1 MLITVAAVKNTRK
14 SGINTRLRLSF
25 NWGEFQIKY
34 IVSYTVNFL
43 KQIMSLVS
51 DLLHEATFWLIL
63 TIIKIKP
70 QKMNYPKS
78 DERGRFLEKKKLLS
92 FGPYHFFLT
101 KPQNQ
106 RILFIDGRV
115 LSL

>member
-70 QKMNYPKS
+70 QKINYPKS
-78 DERGRFLEKKKLLS
+78 DERERFLEKKTCCHTV
-92 FGPYHFFLT
+92 PT
-101 KPQNQ
+101 E
-106 RILFIDGRV
+106 LF
-115 LSL
+115 